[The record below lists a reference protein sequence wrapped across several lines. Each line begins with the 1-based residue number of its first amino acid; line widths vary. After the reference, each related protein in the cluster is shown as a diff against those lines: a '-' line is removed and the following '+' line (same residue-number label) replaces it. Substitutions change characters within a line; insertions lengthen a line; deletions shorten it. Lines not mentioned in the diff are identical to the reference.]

1 MTTPFAPEN
10 SGCIFEFAEPEDL
23 IIHAKGFLS
32 ILYHIIPNWKLLNFA
47 VILPEFGCRGNAICS
62 LKNSDSI
69 FESFNPETLSYTR
82 KNCLHILY
90 RTEICAILAYFV

>member
-32 ILYHIIPNWKLLNFA
+32 ILYHIIPN
-47 VILPEFGCRGNAICS
+47 
-62 LKNSDSI
+62 
-69 FESFNPETLSYTR
+69 
-82 KNCLHILY
+82 
-90 RTEICAILAYFV
+90 